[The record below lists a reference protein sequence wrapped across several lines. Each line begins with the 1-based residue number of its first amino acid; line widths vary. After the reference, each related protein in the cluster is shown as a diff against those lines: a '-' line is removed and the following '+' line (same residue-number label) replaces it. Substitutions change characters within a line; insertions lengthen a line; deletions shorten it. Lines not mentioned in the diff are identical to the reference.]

1 MGGRWRGRST
11 VLRQGSR
18 RATPVHY
25 LSPWRQ
31 LPAASSIE
39 LIRCAGLCFPAG
51 GRGDGSSH
59 LLLLYFY
66 LFIDSYKNTF
76 APSYKN
82 AILDCIVKG
91 LDPRFDITKI
101 AKP

>member
-1 MGGRWRGRST
+1 M
-11 VLRQGSR
+11 
-18 RATPVHY
+18 
-25 LSPWRQ
+25 
-31 LPAASSIE
+31 
-39 LIRCAGLCFPAG
+39 
-51 GRGDGSSH
+51 
-59 LLLLYFY
+59 YFY

-91 LDPRFDITKI
+91 LDPRFDITEI

>member
-1 MGGRWRGRST
+1 M
-11 VLRQGSR
+11 LRRGSR
-18 RATPVHY
+18 RATLVRY
-25 LSPWRQ
+25 LSPWWQ

-39 LIRCAGLCFPAG
+39 RIRCAGLCFPAG

-59 LLLLYFY
+59 LLLMYFY

-82 AILDCIVKG
+82 AILDRIVKG
-91 LDPRFDITKI
+91 LDPRFDITEI